1 MKKKTRVVSTAL
13 ALYLVIG
20 TWKGY
25 VALFDK
31 GAEEPK
37 QVFPCPVAALPQQD
51 QEALQ
56 QGIIDGVENPFSTLY
71 ARKCQEVCSYLSM
84 TAHQKIL
91 SLFFVSTDWF
101 NSLSEE
107 AQAALIQVATEAGDV
122 FSKEMMPKDNAVA
135 LEAFKEAGV
144 EIIEDVDIAAFKQAT
159 LSVYENW
166 SVDVYNL
173 IQEQMAAIAD

>member
-56 QGIIDGVENPFSTLY
+56 QGIIVRNQRDLQQLLED
-71 ARKCQEVCSYLSM
+71 YLS
-84 TAHQKIL
+84 
-91 SLFFVSTDWF
+91 
-101 NSLSEE
+101 
-107 AQAALIQVATEAGDV
+107 
-122 FSKEMMPKDNAVA
+122 
-135 LEAFKEAGV
+135 
-144 EIIEDVDIAAFKQAT
+144 
-159 LSVYENW
+159 
-166 SVDVYNL
+166 
-173 IQEQMAAIAD
+173 